1 MSVKELIVKPIDAS
15 SARRLVTRWHYS
27 GKFVPNSFL
36 HLGVF
41 LNDKCGGVMQFG
53 TSMDKRK
60 TVRLVPGT
68 AWNGFLELN
77 RMAFA
82 EWLPR
87 NSESRSIAV
96 AMRLIRKHYPHIEW
110 VVSYADASQCGDGT
124 IYRASGF
131 VLTQI
136 KKNTSMYRL
145 PDGSVHCKIVFEPS
159 FSPRKSNKDGGV
171 KAKYG
176 KMGGETS
183 GKFLKRIGAEPI
195 PGFQLRYLYFLSDAA
210 RQRYDGAI
218 LPFSEIAKAGA
229 KMYRGKTDKSVSGV
243 VATQPPCQAGEG
255 GAEPTD
261 TLQTVQEISDA
272 SKKEAE

>member
-1 MSVKELIVKPIDAS
+1 MSVKQLIVKPIDAS
-15 SARRLVTRWHYS
+15 SARRLTKLWHYS
-27 GKFVPNSFL
+27 GKYVPNSFL
-36 HLGVF
+36 HFGVF
-41 LNDKCGGVMQFG
+41 LDGKCGGVMQFG
-53 TSMDKRK
+53 PSMDKRK
-60 TVRLVPGT
+60 TVQLVPDT

-82 EWLPR
+82 DWLPR
-87 NSESRSIAV
+87 NSESRSIAI

-159 FSPRKSNKDGGV
+159 FSPRKNHKDGGV

-176 KMGGETS
+176 KVGGETS
-183 GKFLKRIGAEPI
+183 GKFLKRIKAEPI
-195 PGFQLRYLYFLSDAA
+195 PGFQLRYLYFLSESA
-210 RQRYDGAI
+210 RQRYNGAI
-218 LPFSEIAKAGA
+218 VPFSEIAKVGA
-229 KMYRGKTDKSVSGV
+229 KMYRGKTSKSVPGV
-243 VATQPPCQAGEG
+243 VATQPPFQAVEG
-255 GAEPTD
+255 GAEPTG
-261 TLQTVQEISDA
+261 TLQNDQEISDA
-272 SKKEAE
+272 SKKKAE